1 MWGILAMKKKQ
12 KLHVKPMEVYLG
24 NLERFIL
31 KGLADTPTE
40 LSDCEVQVGY
50 EILYSKSSQRCY
62 YYIRV
67 LPQYISANFY
77 DAIREAMALK

>member
-40 LSDCEVQVGY
+40 LSD
-50 EILYSKSSQRCY
+50 
-62 YYIRV
+62 
-67 LPQYISANFY
+67 
-77 DAIREAMALK
+77 